1 MRPWSWKIRPLEAPT
16 RDRMRACRTRCSPL
30 ATSSPAATSPG
41 RPLVMR
47 WSTTT
52 CTGRTS
58 SSPHTNRQSPIGSAS
73 GDLKDSRGVIGVPLR
88 PLTSGQP
95 APKLALNRAYFDA
108 LETAGAIALPI
119 PITHDADRLRFYYE
133 LLDGLLLPGGA
144 DVEPRRYGAV
154 ARDDCNLTVRPDLDE
169 AELRLARWAI
179 ADGLPVLGI
188 CRGIQVLNVA
198 CEGTLWQDVNVE
210 GATHEDHDREPR
222 DLLVHGLDV
231 EPGTLLARTLGE
243 THLRVN
249 SLHHQAIR
257 DLGPPLQAGAH

>member
-1 MRPWSWKIRPLEAPT
+1 MS
-16 RDRMRACRTRCSPL
+16 
-30 ATSSPAATSPG
+30 
-41 RPLVMR
+41 
-47 WSTTT
+47 
-52 CTGRTS
+52 
-58 SSPHTNRQSPIGSAS
+58 
-73 GDLKDSRGVIGVPLR
+73 VIGVPLR

-119 PITHDADRLRFYYE
+119 PITHDVDRLRFYYE

-154 ARDDCNLTVRPDLDE
+154 AREDCNLTVMPELDE
-169 AELRLARWAI
+169 VELTLARWAI
-179 ADGLPVLGI
+179 ADGMPVLGI

-210 GATHEDHDREPR
+210 AATHEDHDREPR
-222 DLLVHGLDV
+222 DLLVHGLEV

-257 DLGPPLQAGAH
+257 GVGHSLMAVAHSPDGLVEGVELSDREFVLGIQCHPEELSGKEKWAARIFAGLVEAAERHPKAHDRLVSRA

>member
-1 MRPWSWKIRPLEAPT
+1 M
-16 RDRMRACRTRCSPL
+16 
-30 ATSSPAATSPG
+30 
-41 RPLVMR
+41 
-47 WSTTT
+47 
-52 CTGRTS
+52 
-58 SSPHTNRQSPIGSAS
+58 
-73 GDLKDSRGVIGVPLR
+73 KDSRGVIGVPLR

-119 PITHDADRLRFYYE
+119 PITRDAGRLRFYYE

-144 DVEPRRYGAV
+144 DVEPRRYGTV
-154 ARDDCNLTVRPDLDE
+154 ARDDCNLTVMPELDE
-169 AELRLARWAI
+169 VELTLARWAI

-257 DLGPPLQAGAH
+257 DLGHSLMAVAHSPDGLVEGVELHGREFVLGIQCHPEELSRKEKWAARIFAGLVEAAGRGHKAHDREVSRA

>member
-1 MRPWSWKIRPLEAPT
+1 MS
-16 RDRMRACRTRCSPL
+16 
-30 ATSSPAATSPG
+30 
-41 RPLVMR
+41 
-47 WSTTT
+47 
-52 CTGRTS
+52 
-58 SSPHTNRQSPIGSAS
+58 
-73 GDLKDSRGVIGVPLR
+73 VIGVPLR

-108 LETAGAIALPI
+108 LESAGAIALPI
-119 PITHDADRLRFYYE
+119 PITPDAGRLRFYYE

-144 DVEPRRYGAV
+144 DLEPRRYGAA
-154 ARDDCNLTVRPDLDE
+154 ARDDCNLTVMPELDE
-169 AELRLARWAI
+169 VELTLARWAI

-222 DLLVHGLDV
+222 DLLVHGLEV

-257 DLGPPLQAGAH
+257 NLGPSLQAVAHSPDGLVEGVELPDREFVLGIQCHPEELSRKEKWAARIFAGLVDAAGRYRNPTPTLCRAVSRGA

>member
-1 MRPWSWKIRPLEAPT
+1 MS
-16 RDRMRACRTRCSPL
+16 
-30 ATSSPAATSPG
+30 
-41 RPLVMR
+41 
-47 WSTTT
+47 
-52 CTGRTS
+52 
-58 SSPHTNRQSPIGSAS
+58 
-73 GDLKDSRGVIGVPLR
+73 VIGVPLR

-108 LETAGAIALPI
+108 LESAGATALPI

-144 DVEPRRYGAV
+144 DVEPRRYGAA
-154 ARDDCNLTVRPDLDE
+154 ARDDCNLYVMPELDE
-169 AELRLARWAI
+169 VELTLARWAI

-198 CEGTLWQDVNVE
+198 CEGTLWQDVKVE
-210 GATHEDHDREPR
+210 GATSEEHDREPR
-222 DLLVHGLDV
+222 DLRVHGLEV

-257 DLGPPLQAGAH
+257 DLGPTLRAVAHSADGLVEGVEMPDREFVLGIQCHPEELSRKEKWAARLFAGLVGAAGRYRVAHDRLVRRA

>member
-1 MRPWSWKIRPLEAPT
+1 MS
-16 RDRMRACRTRCSPL
+16 
-30 ATSSPAATSPG
+30 
-41 RPLVMR
+41 
-47 WSTTT
+47 
-52 CTGRTS
+52 
-58 SSPHTNRQSPIGSAS
+58 
-73 GDLKDSRGVIGVPLR
+73 VIGVPLR

-119 PITHDADRLRFYYE
+119 PITHDVDRLRFYYE

-154 ARDDCNLTVRPDLDE
+154 AREDCNLTVMPELDE
-169 AELRLARWAI
+169 VELTLARWAI
-179 ADGLPVLGI
+179 ADGMPVLGI

-210 GATHEDHDREPR
+210 GATREDHDREPR

-231 EPGTLLARTLGE
+231 EPGSLLARTLGE
-243 THLRVN
+243 THMRVN

-257 DLGPPLQAGAH
+257 DLGHSLMAVAHSPDGLVEGVELPGREFVLGIQCHPEELSRKEKWAARLFAGLVEAAGRYREAHDRQVRRA

>member
-1 MRPWSWKIRPLEAPT
+1 
-16 RDRMRACRTRCSPL
+16 
-30 ATSSPAATSPG
+30 
-41 RPLVMR
+41 
-47 WSTTT
+47 
-52 CTGRTS
+52 
-58 SSPHTNRQSPIGSAS
+58 
-73 GDLKDSRGVIGVPLR
+73 LKGYRGVIGVPLR

-119 PITHDADRLRFYYE
+119 PISSDADRLRFYYE

-154 ARDDCNLTVRPDLDE
+154 ARDDCNLDLMPELDE
-169 AELRLARWAI
+169 VELTLARWAI
-179 ADGLPVLGI
+179 ADGLPMLGI

-198 CEGTLWQDVNVE
+198 CEGALWQDVNVE

-222 DLLVHGLDV
+222 DLLVHALDV
-231 EPGTLLARTLGE
+231 ERGSLLARTLGE

-257 DLGPPLQAGAH
+257 DLGPSLRAVAHSPDGLVEGVELPGREFVLGIQCHPEELSRNEKWAARIFAGVVEAAGRYREAHDRLVSRA

>member
-1 MRPWSWKIRPLEAPT
+1 LR
-16 RDRMRACRTRCSPL
+16 
-30 ATSSPAATSPG
+30 G
-41 RPLVMR
+41 
-47 WSTTT
+47 
-52 CTGRTS
+52 
-58 SSPHTNRQSPIGSAS
+58 
-73 GDLKDSRGVIGVPLR
+73 SRGIIGVPLR

-108 LETAGAIALPI
+108 LESAGAIALPI
-119 PITHDADRLRFYYE
+119 PITRDADRLRIYYE

-154 ARDDCNLTVRPDLDE
+154 ARDDCKLTVMPELDE
-169 AELRLARWAI
+169 VELTLARWAI

-210 GATHEDHDREPR
+210 GATKEDHDREPR

-231 EPGTLLARTLGE
+231 EPGTMLARTLGQ
-243 THLRVN
+243 THLLVN

-257 DLGPPLQAGAH
+257 DLGPSLQAVAHSPDGLVEGVELPDHEFVLGIQCHPEELSRKEKWAARLFAGLVEAAGRYREAHDRLVSRA

>member
-1 MRPWSWKIRPLEAPT
+1 MS
-16 RDRMRACRTRCSPL
+16 
-30 ATSSPAATSPG
+30 
-41 RPLVMR
+41 
-47 WSTTT
+47 
-52 CTGRTS
+52 
-58 SSPHTNRQSPIGSAS
+58 
-73 GDLKDSRGVIGVPLR
+73 VIGVPLR

-154 ARDDCNLTVRPDLDE
+154 ARDDCNLTVMPELDE
-169 AELRLARWAI
+169 VELTLARWAI

-231 EPGTLLARTLGE
+231 EPGTVLARTLGE

-257 DLGPPLQAGAH
+257 DLGHSLMAVAHSPDGLVEGVELPGREFVLGIQCHPEELSRKEKWAARIFAGLVEAAGRHPKADDRLVRRA

>member
-1 MRPWSWKIRPLEAPT
+1 
-16 RDRMRACRTRCSPL
+16 
-30 ATSSPAATSPG
+30 
-41 RPLVMR
+41 
-47 WSTTT
+47 
-52 CTGRTS
+52 
-58 SSPHTNRQSPIGSAS
+58 
-73 GDLKDSRGVIGVPLR
+73 LKGYRGVIGVPLR
-88 PLTSGQP
+88 PLTRGQP

-108 LETAGAIALPI
+108 LETAGAFALPI
-119 PITHDADRLRFYYE
+119 PITPDADRLRFYYE

-144 DVEPRRYGAV
+144 DVEPGRYGAV
-154 ARDDCNLTVRPDLDE
+154 ACEDCNLDLMPELDE
-169 AELRLARWAI
+169 VELTLARWAV

-257 DLGPPLQAGAH
+257 DLGHSLRAVAYSPDGLVEGVELPGREFVLGIQCHPEELSRKENWAARIFAGLVDAAGRERRAHDREVSRA

>member
-1 MRPWSWKIRPLEAPT
+1 MS
-16 RDRMRACRTRCSPL
+16 
-30 ATSSPAATSPG
+30 
-41 RPLVMR
+41 
-47 WSTTT
+47 
-52 CTGRTS
+52 
-58 SSPHTNRQSPIGSAS
+58 
-73 GDLKDSRGVIGVPLR
+73 VIGVPLR

-108 LETAGAIALPI
+108 LESAGATALPI

-144 DVEPRRYGAV
+144 DVEPNRYGAAPREDCSLYV
-154 ARDDCNLTVRPDLDE
+154 MPELDDVELT
-169 AELRLARWAI
+169 LARWAI

-210 GATHEDHDREPR
+210 GATREEHDREPR

-243 THLRVN
+243 TRLRVN

-257 DLGPPLQAGAH
+257 DLGPALRAVAHSPDGLVEGVELPDQEFVLGIQCHPEELSRKEKWAARLFDGLVEAAGRHREAHDRQVRRA

>member
-1 MRPWSWKIRPLEAPT
+1 
-16 RDRMRACRTRCSPL
+16 
-30 ATSSPAATSPG
+30 
-41 RPLVMR
+41 
-47 WSTTT
+47 
-52 CTGRTS
+52 
-58 SSPHTNRQSPIGSAS
+58 
-73 GDLKDSRGVIGVPLR
+73 LKGSRGVIGVPLR

-95 APKLALNRAYFDA
+95 APKLALNRAYFES
-108 LETAGAIALPI
+108 LESAGAIALPI

-144 DVEPRRYGAV
+144 DVEPRRYGTA
-154 ARDDCNLTVRPDLDE
+154 ARDDCNLTVMPELDE
-169 AELRLARWAI
+169 VELTLARWAI

-222 DLLVHGLDV
+222 DLLVHGLEV
-231 EPGTLLARTLGE
+231 EPGSVLARTFGE

-257 DLGPPLQAGAH
+257 DLGPSLQAVAHSPDGLVEGVELPDREFVLGIQCHPEELTQKEKWAARIFAGLVDAAGRYRKAHDRLVSRA

>member
-1 MRPWSWKIRPLEAPT
+1 
-16 RDRMRACRTRCSPL
+16 
-30 ATSSPAATSPG
+30 
-41 RPLVMR
+41 
-47 WSTTT
+47 
-52 CTGRTS
+52 
-58 SSPHTNRQSPIGSAS
+58 
-73 GDLKDSRGVIGVPLR
+73 
-88 PLTSGQP
+88 
-95 APKLALNRAYFDA
+95 LNRAYFDA
-108 LETAGAIALPI
+108 LESAGAIALPI
-119 PITHDADRLRFYYE
+119 PITHDADRLRFYFE

-154 ARDDCNLTVRPDLDE
+154 AREDCNLYVMPELDE
-169 AELRLARWAI
+169 VELTLARWAI

-210 GATHEDHDREPR
+210 GPTPNEHIEHDREPR
-222 DLLVHGLDV
+222 DLLVHELEV

-257 DLGPPLQAGAH
+257 DLGPSLKAVAHSPDGLVEGVELPDHEFVLGIQCHPEELSPKEKWAARLFAGLVEAAGRHGEAHDRLVNRA